1 MSVAWEKI
9 NQLVNEYRFDQRV
22 LDDVYNRL
30 RDRQDEVYAKQQLRY
45 LENCIKY
52 GEAVKKNEND

>member
-1 MSVAWEKI
+1 MSGAWEKI

-30 RDRQDEVYAKQQLRY
+30 RDRQDESYAKQQLRY

-52 GEAVKKNEND
+52 GKAVKQ